1 MVITRSISNNQGN
14 QEFLSLGPNKR
25 FRPMIAASYTRN
37 HIYGFKENDI
47 NHIMNTY
54 YYITKKHSH
63 NKSNKNKTVTVN
75 SFRKKRG
82 LEFENQVFEFW
93 ENNPLIDM
101 NSYDNLKWTL
111 ENCQNIKDDIIRQK
125 HDILKHIPIINPY
138 NRVGGIP
145 DILIR
150 SDKIKEILSVDY
162 PFIHEPCH
170 YVLLEIKYSSEI
182 SNYHRNQLYC
192 YNRALKHTQNYEPKC
207 ALILNKS
214 KTIDMIFFTEE
225 DKNRYE
231 SSTRWYRNIKKIKKN
246 LTPESQMNKKKLYK
260 KLKYI
265 PKIKIPKISLNSED
279 MILDHTKRYTYYIYV
294 LDIDVSAFKITTD
307 KPIVWHVSIVR
318 TDRQQTDKE
327 PIFIKYTGTSFS
339 PIETYK
345 SVHFIHHNLVPD
357 SEVIICSK
365 SFCHWDWLR
374 TDWKNGHKQIVNVLR
389 NNPNI
394 IIMSMDELLVS
405 AWDYINSHDHD
416 ILKKIEDNS
425 RKYLHMAMKNI
436 K

>member
-14 QEFLSLGPNKR
+14 QEFFYLEPHKR
-25 FRPMIAASYTRN
+25 YRPMIAASYTRN

-63 NKSNKNKTVTVN
+63 NTNKNKTVTIN

-93 ENNPLIDM
+93 KNNPHIDI
-101 NSYDNLKWTL
+101 NSYDNLKWTI
-111 ENCQNIKDDIIRQK
+111 ENCQNVKNDIIYQK
-125 HDILKHIPIINPY
+125 YDILKHIPIINPY

-162 PFIHEPCH
+162 PFIYEPSH

-182 SNYHRNQLYC
+182 SKYHRNQLYC
-192 YNRALKHTQNYEPKC
+192 YNNALKHVQNYEPKC
-207 ALILNKS
+207 ALVLNKS
-214 KTIDMIFFTEE
+214 KMIEMIFFTEE

-231 SSTRWYRNIKKIKKN
+231 SSTRWYRQIKKIKNN
-246 LTPESQMNKKKLYK
+246 LTPDSQINKRKLYK

-265 PKIKIPKISLNSED
+265 PKIKIPKIYLNSEEK
-279 MILDHTKRYTYYIYV
+279 ILDHTKRYTYYIYV
-294 LDIDVSAFKITTD
+294 LDIDISIFKITMD
-307 KPIVWHVSIVR
+307 KPIIWHVSVLR
-318 TDRQQTDKE
+318 TDRQHPDKE
-327 PIFIKYTGTSFS
+327 PIFIKYTGNNFS

-357 SEVIICSK
+357 SEVIICCK
-365 SFCHWDWLR
+365 SFCHWDWLKK
-374 TDWKNGHKQIVNVLR
+374 DWKNGYKQILNILR
-389 NNPNI
+389 NDSNI
-394 IIMSMDELLVS
+394 NIMNKDELLVS
-405 AWDYINSHDHD
+405 AWEYVNSHDHY

-425 RKYLHMAMKNI
+425 RKYLYMAMKNI